1 MIKVLRGKSS
11 HQVIRNAHLTQD
23 PQRPSTGM
31 NFMKN
36 RVCGNYAGYEPKI
49 NSSDRR
55 RPSTSFSGTRM
66 STNFESIH
74 LKNIQ
79 KFKGTSFKA
88 KSKKTTL
95 R

>member
-1 MIKVLRGKSS
+1 
-11 HQVIRNAHLTQD
+11 
-23 PQRPSTGM
+23 
-31 NFMKN
+31 
-36 RVCGNYAGYEPKI
+36 
-49 NSSDRR
+49 
-55 RPSTSFSGTRM
+55 M